1 MTNNVKTVHE
11 LQLEINK
18 LQSQI
23 DAIERQYIGNRMP
36 KLIEEVY
43 NLLTGVG
50 KGFVEGD
57 YYADTRYYSEIPG
70 IKNIRLGY
78 ENEIIVKVDSPIG
91 KLLPPTLKMQDHEF
105 KLVIIYSTKYSDALD
120 Y

>member
-1 MTNNVKTVHE
+1 MKKVHQ

-18 LQSQI
+18 LQAQI
-23 DAIERQYIGNRMP
+23 DAIEHQYVDSIMP

-50 KGFVEGD
+50 KGLVEGD
-57 YYADTRYYSEIPG
+57 YYADTRYYSSLPG
-70 IKNIRLGY
+70 IKNIRMGFD
-78 ENEIIVKVDSPIG
+78 NEIIVKVDSPIG
-91 KLLPPTLKMQDHEF
+91 NVLPATLKMQDNEF
-105 KLVIIYSTKYSDALD
+105 KLVIRYSSKYSETLD